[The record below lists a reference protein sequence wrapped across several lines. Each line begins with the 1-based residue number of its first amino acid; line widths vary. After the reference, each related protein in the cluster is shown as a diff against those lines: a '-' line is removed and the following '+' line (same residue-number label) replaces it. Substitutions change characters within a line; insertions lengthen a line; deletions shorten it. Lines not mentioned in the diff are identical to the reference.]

1 MRVSDFDYELPE
13 GLIAR
18 YPAAQRTAS
27 RLLCLDG
34 VSGDTQ
40 HRQFKDLLTLLKPGD
55 LLVLNDTRVIP
66 ARLRGVKASGGRF
79 ELLVERILDDRTAL
93 VHLKSSRA
101 PKPGTQLVLSD
112 GTPLQ
117 VLARHDD
124 LFELALLAQ
133 GEWLDVLEKLG
144 EVPLPP
150 YLERAEEGLDQA
162 RYQTVYARDPG
173 AVAAPTAGLHFDE
186 AMLAELSAFGIAHV
200 FVTLHVGA
208 GTFQNVRVTE
218 VEAHVMHS
226 ERYVVGA
233 STVSAIAQ
241 CKAAGG
247 RVVAVGTTSVR
258 SLESAAAQGTLAPTQ
273 GESELFIY
281 PGFEFKVV
289 DLMITNFHLPQS
301 TLMMLVSAFSGRD
314 AIMAAYA
321 EAVASQYRFFSYG
334 DAMLLS
340 RQNTAQ
346 QPGVRLW

>member
-1 MRVSDFDYELPE
+1 MQVKDFDYELPE
-13 GLIAR
+13 ALIAR
-18 YPAAQRTAS
+18 YPAAERTAS

-34 VSGDTQ
+34 VTGVLQ
-40 HRQFKDLLTLLKPGD
+40 HRQFKDILTLLKPGD

-66 ARLRGVKASGGRF
+66 ARLRGHKASGGRF
-79 ELLVERILDDRTAL
+79 ELLLERILDDRSAL

-101 PKPGTQLVLSD
+101 PKPGAELVLAD
-112 GTPLQ
+112 DTRLQ
-117 VLARHDD
+117 VVARHND
-124 LFELALLAQ
+124 LFELLLPE
-133 GEWLDVLEKLG
+133 GYSWLAVLEQWG

-150 YLERAEEGLDQA
+150 YLERSEEALDQA

-186 AMLAELSAFGIAHV
+186 ALLAELSAQGIDHV

-226 ERYVVGA
+226 ERYVVSA
-233 STVSAIAQ
+233 ETVAAIQQ
-241 CKAAGG
+241 CKVRGG

-258 SLESAAAQGTLAPTQ
+258 SLESAAEG
-273 GESELFIY
+273 GELVPKQAESALFIY
-281 PGFEFKVV
+281 PGFAFKVV
-289 DLMITNFHLPQS
+289 DLLITNFHLPQS

-321 EAVASQYRFFSYG
+321 EAVAEQYRFFSYG

-340 RQNTAQ
+340 RQAIAD
-346 QPGVRLW
+346 QPGVALW

>member
-1 MRVSDFDYELPE
+1 MQVTDFDYELPTE
-13 GLIAR
+13 LIAR
-18 YPAAQRTAS
+18 YPTAERTAS

-34 VSGDTQ
+34 VRSETQ
-40 HRQFKDLLTLLKPGD
+40 HLQFKDVLLMLQPGD

-66 ARLRGVKASGGRF
+66 ARLRGNKASGGRF
-79 ELLVERILDDRTAL
+79 ELLLERIVDDRTAL

-101 PKPGTQLVLSD
+101 PKPGAELVLSD
-112 GTPLQ
+112 GI
-117 VLARHDD
+117 VLTVVARQDD
-124 LFELALLAQ
+124 LFELSLPNTHD
-133 GEWLDVLEKLG
+133 WLDVLEKLG

-150 YLERAEEGLDQA
+150 YIERTEEALDQE

-186 AMLAELSAFGIAHV
+186 PLLAELAARGVPHV

-208 GTFQNVRVTE
+208 GTFQNVRVSE
-218 VEAHVMHS
+218 VESHVMHS
-226 ERYVVGA
+226 ERFVVNA
-233 STVSAIAQ
+233 ETVAAITQ

-258 SLESAAAQGTLAPTQ
+258 SLESAAATGQLMPTQ
-273 GESELFIY
+273 GESQLFIY
-281 PGFEFKVV
+281 PGFDFQVV

-314 AIMAAYA
+314 SIMAAYA
-321 EAVASQYRFFSYG
+321 EAVAQKYRFFSYG

-340 RQNTAQ
+340 RQDLPNR
-346 QPGVRLW
+346 PGVQLW